1 MKPRARSLNCFLWA
15 IGAAYT
21 IFLIVRLFRLIDRYS
36 VNILWWDNFNY
47 YFTLAGRWNY
57 WERFTAQL
65 GPHREGAGLLLSSV
79 IAPLTRW
86 NMRAEAFAVGV
97 ILVLALIT
105 CLVMK
110 ARAFRNLAW
119 YDLIILSSL
128 FLSAKQYEIWCIT
141 VNSSHCA
148 LPLLF
153 LMLYCLGWTLPNRA
167 IKDAFILSINF
178 LSIFTG
184 FGFFLGLV
192 TPVVFAILRNVR
204 AVVISLAS
212 LGLFFVHYKFD
223 PANSG
228 FRLLD
233 PRILKFPEVVA
244 IGLSHYFNF
253 IAVPF
258 NEIFGYGIIALVLVV
273 FIAHVR
279 GVFSGK
285 VQSIIAASLI
295 GFTILYIVATVEGR
309 ISLGLYCL
317 TSSRYIPL
325 LTPGFLGAYLSI
337 PMMSKPI
344 LRGITIAL
352 AMMMALYAGGWVYS
366 DDRGGMESSRRNKLT
381 WIAAFQRTGDLDV
394 ADAAGEKPIYPHPRP
409 ADFEGQIEYLRVHRL
424 NFFTLPG
431 LAQAPNPSAPPAPP
445 GLPP

>member
-1 MKPRARSLNCFLWA
+1 M
-15 IGAAYT
+15 GAAYT

-36 VNILWWDNFNY
+36 VNVLWWDNFNY
-47 YFTLAGRWNY
+47 YFTLAGRRNY

-105 CLVMK
+105 CLAMK

-119 YDLIILSSL
+119 YDLIVLPSL
-128 FLSAKQYEIWCIT
+128 FLGAKQYEIWCIT

-153 LMLYCLGWTLPNRA
+153 LMLYCLGWTVRNRA
-167 IKDAFILSINF
+167 MRETFILSINF

-192 TPVVFAILRNVR
+192 TPIVFAVARNVR
-204 AVVISLAS
+204 AVAISLAS
-212 LGLFFVHYKFD
+212 LGLFFVNYKFD

-228 FRLLD
+228 FRMFD
-233 PRILKFPEVVA
+233 ARILKFPEVVA

-258 NEIFGYGIIALVLVV
+258 NEIFGYGIMGLVLVI

-279 GVFSGK
+279 GVLGGK

-295 GFTILYIVATVEGR
+295 GFTLLYIVATVEGR

-325 LTPGFLGAYLSI
+325 LTPGFVGAYLSI
-337 PMMSKPI
+337 PMISKAIP
-344 LRGITIAL
+344 RGITIAV
-352 AMMMALYAGGWVYS
+352 AMMLAVYAGGWVYS
-366 DDRGGMESSRRNKLT
+366 DDRGGMESTKRDKLA
-381 WIAAFQRTGDLDV
+381 WIAAYERTGDLDV

-409 ADFEGQIEYLRVHRL
+409 ADFAGHIEYLRIHRL

-431 LAQAPNPSAPPAPP
+431 LARAPNPSAPPGPP
-445 GLPP
+445 GPRP